1 MAGLAACGA
10 RFDQV
15 VKATVWLSDMSHFAG
30 FNEVYKEFFGAA
42 LPVRSTVASA
52 LALGVDVEIEV
63 QAFVGEA

>member
-1 MAGLAACGA
+1 MAA
-10 RFDQV
+10 
-15 VKATVWLSDMSHFAG
+15 DMSHFAG

-63 QAFVGEA
+63 QAFVGDL

>member
-1 MAGLAACGA
+1 
-10 RFDQV
+10 V
-15 VKATVWLSDMSHFAG
+15 VKVTVWLSSMDHFGG

-63 QAFVGEA
+63 QAFVGEG